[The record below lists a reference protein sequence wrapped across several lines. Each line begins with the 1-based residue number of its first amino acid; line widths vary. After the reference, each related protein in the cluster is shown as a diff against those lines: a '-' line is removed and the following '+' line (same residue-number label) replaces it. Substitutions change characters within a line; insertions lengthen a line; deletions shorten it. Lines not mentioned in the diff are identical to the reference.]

1 MEQVLSGIGENS
13 YQCGKQEKQ
22 NSQPVDWET
31 VIKSLDMI
39 ESELQDQRTSAQ
51 VSQNFERWKNF
62 MPFVNRQ
69 IRDAGL
75 DDALPHFA
83 AMIAKS
89 FTGEV
94 ADGKG
99 FCVQG
104 FTGCGKTKR
113 MELFARLLSVKFIRA
128 EDMVER
134 IRNNNSPT
142 FLKEISRTDIYAF
155 DLVPDRYYDLIIDDL
170 GFESEKSNTY
180 GNVRDIM
187 EQVLKERSNIFP
199 KWKTHFTTNLTE
211 PQILSRYGDR
221 IYSRLCEMCHFVT
234 MTNADR
240 RRASK

>member
-13 YQCGKQEKQ
+13 CQCGNQENQ
-22 NSQPVDWET
+22 SSQQVDWET
-31 VIKSLDMI
+31 VINKLDLI
-39 ESELQDQRTSAQ
+39 ENTSQDQKNLEKASP
-51 VSQNFERWKNF
+51 SSEMWKKL
-62 MPFVNRQ
+62 MPFVNKQ
-69 IRDAGL
+69 ISIAGI
-75 DDALPHFA
+75 DGELPHFA

-94 ADGKG
+94 AEGKG

-113 MELFARLLSVKFIRA
+113 MELFARLLSVRFVLA
-128 EDMVER
+128 EDLVER

-142 FLKEISRTDIYAF
+142 FLKEISRTDVYAF
-155 DLVPDRYYDLIIDDL
+155 DSVPAHYYDLIIDDL

-211 PQILSRYGDR
+211 QQILSRYGDR
-221 IYSRLCEMCHFVT
+221 IYSRICEMCHFVT
-234 MTNADR
+234 MTNGDR
-240 RRASK
+240 RREAK

>member
-1 MEQVLSGIGENS
+1 
-13 YQCGKQEKQ
+13 
-22 NSQPVDWET
+22 
-31 VIKSLDMI
+31 MI
-39 ESELQDQRTSAQ
+39 ESELQGQKSSAQ
-51 VSQNFERWKNF
+51 VSQNFERWKKY
-62 MPFVNRQ
+62 MPFVNKQ
-69 IRDAGL
+69 ISLAGI

-89 FTGEV
+89 FSGEV

-113 MELFARLLSVKFIRA
+113 MKLFSRLLSIRFVLA
-128 EDMVER
+128 EELVEK
-134 IRNNNSPT
+134 IRSNNSPSY
-142 FLKEISRTDIYAF
+142 LKEIARTDVYAF
-155 DLVPDRYYDLIIDDL
+155 DSVPDHYYDLIIDDL

-180 GNVRDIM
+180 GNVRDVM

-211 PQILSRYGDR
+211 PQILQRYGDR

-240 RRASK
+240 RRESK